1 MAMLTAALRE
11 KARTLWIPV
20 EAEQNGLTL
29 FFSITLTICSRRWG
43 GWFISRQ
50 HIHHT
55 NELSAKYTR
64 WPKRIK
70 MKKLNE
76 K

>member
-1 MAMLTAALRE
+1 MWRYSYCPVFQGATS
-11 KARTLWIPV
+11 PV

-29 FFSITLTICSRRWG
+29 FFSITLTICSRRWD